1 MNIYWTLRQIPE
13 LRDLPKD
20 QRSRVWRHFYLRDYK
35 VKMINLLGSLAVV
48 APGMWLLTHVDH
60 PTSAAT
66 LFCALSMGLILVIVG
81 QVRIRLLRPSIRDY
95 LKEHK
100 LI

>member
-20 QRSRVWRHFYLRDYK
+20 QRSRVWRHFYFRDYK
-35 VKMINLLGSLAVV
+35 VKMIDLLGSVAVA
-48 APGMWLLTHVDH
+48 APGMWLLTQVDH
-60 PTSAAT
+60 PTSSAT

-81 QVRIRLLRPSIRDY
+81 QVRLRLLRPSIREY
-95 LKEHK
+95 LKAHEH
-100 LI
+100 I